1 MGHGLRSTLCV
12 VVLQGVSE
20 QRIHLTDRNL
30 QQVVRWDGPDI
41 RFFYVQLDIKFSIL
55 LTSQATRSNSTY
67 CRISPLTGYP
77 V

>member
-41 RFFYVQLDIKFSIL
+41 RFFLSPVGYQI
-55 LTSQATRSNSTY
+55 QYSTY
-67 CRISPLTGYP
+67 QSSY
-77 V
+77 

>member
-41 RFFYVQLDIKFSIL
+41 RFFMSSWITNSVFYLPVKL
-55 LTSQATRSNSTY
+55 LGQTVHIAGF
-67 CRISPLTGYP
+67 LL
-77 V
+77 